1 MAGNLNKTK
10 HRIASINSTK
20 KITKAMEL
28 VSTVK
33 LKKFK
38 NVMLKNELYSNELK
52 SLTCTLFSRLDDEEN
67 KYTKLNDA
75 EKDLLIVVSSNLG
88 LCAGYNNDIYH
99 YVEQNFDKNEVVII
113 PIGMKGD
120 SYFKKN
126 GFALNEEFVSLN
138 EKINYL
144 DITRLGKIVL
154 SYFENKKYRSIKLV
168 YTKYVNSIKFVP
180 NTLSLFPLEIENV
193 NDSTLIEPLY
203 DPDLKTLIDNLVPLY
218 VNINL
223 YQKIV
228 ESQVCEQ
235 ASRRNAMENAT
246 DNADELISTLT
257 LEYNKAR
264 QAAITA
270 EITEVVGASMN
281 K

>member
-67 KYTKLNDA
+67 KYAKLNDA

-126 GFALNEEFVSLN
+126 GFALNEEFVLLN

-144 DITRLGKIVL
+144 DITRLGKTVL

-246 DNADELISTLT
+246 DNADELISNLT

-264 QAAITA
+264 QAQITQ
-270 EITEVVGASMN
+270 EISEVIAGQ

>member
-126 GFALNEEFVSLN
+126 GFALNEEFVLLN

-144 DITRLGKIVL
+144 DITRLGKTVL

-246 DNADELISTLT
+246 DNADELISNLT

-264 QAAITA
+264 QAQITQ
-270 EITEVVGASMN
+270 EISEVIAGQ

>member
-38 NVMLKNELYSNELK
+38 NVMLKNELYSDELK

-126 GFALNEEFVSLN
+126 GFALNEEFVLLN

-144 DITRLGKIVL
+144 DITRLGKMVL
-154 SYFENKKYRSIKLV
+154 SYFVNKKYRSIKLV

-264 QAAITA
+264 QAQITQ
-270 EITEVVGASMN
+270 EISEVIAGQ

>member
-75 EKDLLIVVSSNLG
+75 EKDLIIVVSSNLG

-113 PIGMKGD
+113 PIGIKGY

-126 GFALNEEFVSLN
+126 GFVLNEEFVSLN

-144 DITRLGKIVL
+144 DITRLGKMVL

-264 QAAITA
+264 QAQITQ
-270 EITEVVGASMN
+270 EISEVIAGQ

>member
-144 DITRLGKIVL
+144 DITRLGKTVL

-264 QAAITA
+264 QAQITQ
-270 EITEVVGASMN
+270 EISEVIAGQ

>member
-67 KYTKLNDA
+67 KYAKLNDA

-144 DITRLGKIVL
+144 DITRLGKMVL

-246 DNADELISTLT
+246 DNADELISNLT

-264 QAAITA
+264 QAQITQ
-270 EITEVVGASMN
+270 EISEVIAGQ

>member
-75 EKDLLIVVSSNLG
+75 EKDLIIVVSSNLG

-144 DITRLGKIVL
+144 DITRLGKMVL

-246 DNADELISTLT
+246 DNADDLISTLT

-264 QAAITA
+264 QAQITQ
-270 EITEVVGASMN
+270 EISEVIAGQ

>member
-52 SLTCTLFSRLDDEEN
+52 SLTCTLFSRLNDEEN

-75 EKDLLIVVSSNLG
+75 DKDLLIVVSSNLG

-120 SYFKKN
+120 SYFKKA

-144 DITRLGKIVL
+144 DITRLGKTVL

-264 QAAITA
+264 QAQITQ
-270 EITEVVGASMN
+270 EISEVIAGQ

>member
-52 SLTCTLFSRLDDEEN
+52 SLTCTLFSRLNDEEN

-154 SYFENKKYRSIKLV
+154 SYFENKTYRSIKLV

-264 QAAITA
+264 QAQITQ
-270 EITEVVGASMN
+270 EISEVIAGQ

>member
-75 EKDLLIVVSSNLG
+75 EKDLIIVVSSNLG

-126 GFALNEEFVSLN
+126 GFVLNEEFVSLN

-144 DITRLGKIVL
+144 DITRLGKTVL

-264 QAAITA
+264 QAQITQ
-270 EITEVVGASMN
+270 EISEVIAGQ

>member
-33 LKKFK
+33 LRKFK

-52 SLTCTLFSRLDDEEN
+52 FLTCTLFSRLDDEEN

-144 DITRLGKIVL
+144 DITRLGKTVL

-264 QAAITA
+264 QAQITQ
-270 EITEVVGASMN
+270 EISEVIAGQ

>member
-75 EKDLLIVVSSNLG
+75 EKDLIIVVSSNLG

-144 DITRLGKIVL
+144 DITRLGKMVL

-264 QAAITA
+264 QAQITQ
-270 EITEVVGASMN
+270 EISEVIAGQ

>member
-75 EKDLLIVVSSNLG
+75 DKDLLIVVSSNLG

-120 SYFKKN
+120 SYFKKA
-126 GFALNEEFVSLN
+126 GFVLNEEFVSLN

-144 DITRLGKIVL
+144 DITRLGKMVL

-264 QAAITA
+264 QAQITQ
-270 EITEVVGASMN
+270 EISEVIAGQ

>member
-52 SLTCTLFSRLDDEEN
+52 SLTCTLFSRLNDEEN

-144 DITRLGKIVL
+144 DITRLGKTVL

-264 QAAITA
+264 QAQITQ
-270 EITEVVGASMN
+270 EISEVIAGQ

>member
-52 SLTCTLFSRLDDEEN
+52 SLTCTLFSRLNDEEN

-144 DITRLGKIVL
+144 DITRLGKTVL

-180 NTLSLFPLEIENV
+180 NTLSLFPLEIENA
-193 NDSTLIEPLY
+193 NDSTLVEPLY

-264 QAAITA
+264 QAQITQ
-270 EITEVVGASMN
+270 EISEVIAGQ

>member
-52 SLTCTLFSRLDDEEN
+52 SLTCTLFSRLNDEEN

-126 GFALNEEFVSLN
+126 GFALNEEFVSVN

-144 DITRLGKIVL
+144 DITRLGKMVL

-264 QAAITA
+264 QAQITQ
-270 EITEVVGASMN
+270 EISEVIAGQ

>member
-10 HRIASINSTK
+10 HRIASIKSTK

-126 GFALNEEFVSLN
+126 GFALNEEFVLLN

-144 DITRLGKIVL
+144 DITRLGKTVL

-180 NTLSLFPLEIENV
+180 NTLSLFPLEIENA

-246 DNADELISTLT
+246 DNADELISNLT

-264 QAAITA
+264 QAQITQ
-270 EITEVVGASMN
+270 EISEVIAGQ

>member
-126 GFALNEEFVSLN
+126 GFALNEEFVLLN

-218 VNINL
+218 VNLSL

-246 DNADELISTLT
+246 DNADELISNLT

-264 QAAITA
+264 QAQITQ
-270 EITEVVGASMN
+270 EISEVIAGQ

>member
-144 DITRLGKIVL
+144 DITRLGKMVL

-264 QAAITA
+264 QAQITQ
-270 EITEVVGASMN
+270 EISEVIAGQ

>member
-126 GFALNEEFVSLN
+126 GFVLNEEFVSLN

-144 DITRLGKIVL
+144 DITRLGKMVL

-264 QAAITA
+264 QAQITQ
-270 EITEVVGASMN
+270 EISEVIAGQ

>member
-52 SLTCTLFSRLDDEEN
+52 SLTCTLFSRLNDEEN

-75 EKDLLIVVSSNLG
+75 EKDLIIVVSSNLG

-144 DITRLGKIVL
+144 DITRLGKTVL

-264 QAAITA
+264 QAQITQ
-270 EITEVVGASMN
+270 EISEVIAGQ

>member
-120 SYFKKN
+120 SYFKKA
-126 GFALNEEFVSLN
+126 GFALNEEFVLLN

-144 DITRLGKIVL
+144 DITSLGKTVL

-246 DNADELISTLT
+246 DNADELISNLT

-264 QAAITA
+264 QAQITQ
-270 EITEVVGASMN
+270 EISEVIAGQ

>member
-52 SLTCTLFSRLDDEEN
+52 SLTCTLFSRLNDEEN

-126 GFALNEEFVSLN
+126 GFALNEEFVLLN

-144 DITRLGKIVL
+144 DITRLGKTVL

-235 ASRRNAMENAT
+235 ASRRHAMENAT

-264 QAAITA
+264 QAQITQ
-270 EITEVVGASMN
+270 EISEVIAGQ

>member
-52 SLTCTLFSRLDDEEN
+52 SLTCTLFSRLNDEEN

-120 SYFKKN
+120 SYFKKA
-126 GFALNEEFVSLN
+126 GFVLNEEFVSLN

-144 DITRLGKIVL
+144 DITRLGKMVI

-264 QAAITA
+264 QAQITQ
-270 EITEVVGASMN
+270 EISEVIAGQ

>member
-52 SLTCTLFSRLDDEEN
+52 SLTCTLFSRLNDEEN

-144 DITRLGKIVL
+144 DITRLGKTVL

-246 DNADELISTLT
+246 DNADELISNLT

-264 QAAITA
+264 QAQITQ
-270 EITEVVGASMN
+270 EISEVIAGQ

>member
-52 SLTCTLFSRLDDEEN
+52 SLTCTLFSRLNDEEN

-120 SYFKKN
+120 SYFKKA
-126 GFALNEEFVSLN
+126 GFVLNEEFVSLN

-144 DITRLGKIVL
+144 DITRLGKMVL

-264 QAAITA
+264 QAQITQ
-270 EITEVVGASMN
+270 EISEVIAGQ

>member
-75 EKDLLIVVSSNLG
+75 EKDLLIVVSSNLV

-120 SYFKKN
+120 SYFKKA
-126 GFALNEEFVSLN
+126 GFALNEEFVLLN

-144 DITRLGKIVL
+144 DITRLGKLVL

-264 QAAITA
+264 QAQITQ
-270 EITEVVGASMN
+270 EISEVIAGQ

>member
-10 HRIASINSTK
+10 HRIVSINSTK

-99 YVEQNFDKNEVVII
+99 YVEQNFYKNEVVII

-120 SYFKKN
+120 SYFKKA
-126 GFALNEEFVSLN
+126 GFALNEEFVLLN

-144 DITRLGKIVL
+144 DITSLGKTVL

-246 DNADELISTLT
+246 DNADELISNLT

-264 QAAITA
+264 QAQITQ
-270 EITEVVGASMN
+270 EISEVIAGQ

>member
-126 GFALNEEFVSLN
+126 GFALNEEFVLLN

-144 DITRLGKIVL
+144 DITRLGKTVL
-154 SYFENKKYRSIKLV
+154 SYFENNLQMTEWGVTPLNEKENTKWQLQLSILQAWELMRKRQTKFLRKEEKKSKPKRLNIRSLKISL
-168 YTKYVNSIKFVP
+168 TKRK
-180 NTLSLFPLEIENV
+180 TA
-193 NDSTLIEPLY
+193 LILL
-203 DPDLKTLIDNLVPLY
+203 LKNL
-218 VNINL
+218 
-223 YQKIV
+223 K
-228 ESQVCEQ
+228 
-235 ASRRNAMENAT
+235 R
-246 DNADELISTLT
+246 
-257 LEYNKAR
+257 
-264 QAAITA
+264 
-270 EITEVVGASMN
+270 
-281 K
+281 

>member
-246 DNADELISTLT
+246 DNADELISNLT

-264 QAAITA
+264 QAQITQ
-270 EITEVVGASMN
+270 EISEVIAGQ

>member
-38 NVMLKNELYSNELK
+38 NVMLKNELYSDELK

-144 DITRLGKIVL
+144 DITRLGKMVL

-264 QAAITA
+264 QAQITQ
-270 EITEVVGASMN
+270 EISEVIAGQ

>member
-88 LCAGYNNDIYH
+88 LCAGYNNDVYH

-120 SYFKKN
+120 SYFKKA

-144 DITRLGKIVL
+144 DITRLGKMVL

-193 NDSTLIEPLY
+193 NDSTLVEPLY

-264 QAAITA
+264 QAQITQ
-270 EITEVVGASMN
+270 EISEVIAGQ

>member
-144 DITRLGKIVL
+144 DITRLGKTVL

-180 NTLSLFPLEIENV
+180 NTLSLFPLEIENA
-193 NDSTLIEPLY
+193 NDSTLVEPLY

-218 VNINL
+218 ANINL

-246 DNADELISTLT
+246 DNADDLISTLT

-264 QAAITA
+264 QAQITQ
-270 EITEVVGASMN
+270 EISEVIAGQ

>member
-52 SLTCTLFSRLDDEEN
+52 SLTCTLFSRLGDEEN

-144 DITRLGKIVL
+144 DITRLGKMVL

-218 VNINL
+218 VNLSL

-246 DNADELISTLT
+246 DNADELISNLT
-257 LEYNKAR
+257 LEHNKAR
-264 QAAITA
+264 QAQITQ
-270 EITEVVGASMN
+270 EISEVIAGQ

>member
-1 MAGNLNKTK
+1 
-10 HRIASINSTK
+10 
-20 KITKAMEL
+20 MEL

-67 KYTKLNDA
+67 KYAKLNDA

-126 GFALNEEFVSLN
+126 GFALNEEFVLLN

-144 DITRLGKIVL
+144 DITRLGKTVL

-246 DNADELISTLT
+246 DNADELISNLT

-264 QAAITA
+264 QAQITQ
-270 EITEVVGASMN
+270 EISEVIAGQ

>member
-33 LKKFK
+33 LKRFK

-126 GFALNEEFVSLN
+126 GFALNEEFVLLN

-144 DITRLGKIVL
+144 DITRLGKTVL

-264 QAAITA
+264 QAQITQ
-270 EITEVVGASMN
+270 EISEVIAGQ

>member
-52 SLTCTLFSRLDDEEN
+52 SLTCTLFSRLNDEEN

-264 QAAITA
+264 QAQITQ
-270 EITEVVGASMN
+270 EISEVIAGQ

>member
-88 LCAGYNNDIYH
+88 LCA
-99 YVEQNFDKNEVVII
+99 
-113 PIGMKGD
+113 
-120 SYFKKN
+120 
-126 GFALNEEFVSLN
+126 
-138 EKINYL
+138 
-144 DITRLGKIVL
+144 
-154 SYFENKKYRSIKLV
+154 
-168 YTKYVNSIKFVP
+168 
-180 NTLSLFPLEIENV
+180 
-193 NDSTLIEPLY
+193 
-203 DPDLKTLIDNLVPLY
+203 
-218 VNINL
+218 
-223 YQKIV
+223 
-228 ESQVCEQ
+228 
-235 ASRRNAMENAT
+235 
-246 DNADELISTLT
+246 
-257 LEYNKAR
+257 
-264 QAAITA
+264 
-270 EITEVVGASMN
+270 
-281 K
+281 